1 MSLSIRKARMN
12 DGRDIYDMLQEM
24 PADENGFVNSVN
36 GKTYEAYQAWLEG
49 TVRSSEMTE
58 IVDGWKVPQT
68 TFWLYEDDMPVG
80 MGKVRHF
87 LTEALLQEG
96 GNVGYAIRPSAR
108 NRGLGKAL
116 LALLMDECGKL
127 QVDRVLLTIRNENQP
142 SIHVALANG
151 GMIEKVT
158 PERHYIWITR

>member
-1 MSLSIRKARMN
+1 MSLSIRKARVD

-24 PADENGFVNSVN
+24 PANENGFVNSVS
-36 GKTYEAYQAWLEG
+36 GRTYEAYQAWLHG
-49 TVRSSEMTE
+49 AVSSSEMTA

-68 TFWLYEDDMPVG
+68 TFWLYEDDAPVG

-108 NRGLGKAL
+108 NRGLGKAF
-116 LALLMDECGKL
+116 LALLIDESRKL
-127 QVDRVLLTIRNENQP
+127 QVDRVLLTVRNENQP

-151 GMIEKVT
+151 GRIEKIT
-158 PERHYIWITR
+158 PERHYIWITT